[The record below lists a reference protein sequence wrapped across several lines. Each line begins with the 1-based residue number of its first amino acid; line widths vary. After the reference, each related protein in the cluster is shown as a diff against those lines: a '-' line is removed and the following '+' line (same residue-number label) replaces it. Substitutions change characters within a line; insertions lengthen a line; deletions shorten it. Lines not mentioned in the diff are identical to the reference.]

1 MQLSGYS
8 LSFDEFRALA
18 AQGNLILR
26 SKSIFSPLTA
36 FAEGTLQVG
45 E

>member
-1 MQLSGYS
+1 MQPSVYS
-8 LSFDEFRALA
+8 LNFDEFRALA
-18 AQGNLILR
+18 SQGNLIPC